1 MQTRCAGF
9 SMMEVLV
16 AMLVIGTGAL
26 ALVMLQLHALRSS
39 AESAR
44 HASATLLALELAEL
58 RAASLPTSPTSPT
71 PGTSDPYL
79 FSFTAGKTPQA
90 RADCDLNPCS
100 PGAFANAAIAD
111 WAARLARDFPEARA
125 TVCRDAH
132 STPQDHWSCD
142 EAATAPVVLK
152 LGWRRGAVTA
162 TAASARA
169 PLLTL
174 VLGR

>member
-39 AESAR
+39 TEGAR
-44 HASATLLALELAEL
+44 HASATLLAQELADL
-58 RAASLPTSPTSPT
+58 RAATPST
-71 PGTSDPYL
+71 PGAADPFL
-79 FSFTAGKTPQA
+79 FSFTAGKATRPSAQ
-90 RADCDLNPCS
+90 ADCDLTPCA
-100 PGAFANAAIAD
+100 PGTFASAAVSD
-111 WAARLARDFPEARA
+111 WIARLTQELLEARA

-132 STPQDHWSCD
+132 STPQERWTC
-142 EAATAPVVLK
+142 EETATAPVVLK
-152 LGWRRGAVTA
+152 LGWRRSAVAA
-162 TAASARA
+162 TAAPARA